1 MYPDPLQNQGKW
13 EKTSIRK
20 KFYEKIKKIQ
30 VFPEFLKIISLKV
43 ESLRA
48 FLSIMIQNFQ
58 NAYIPHPKIS
68 QLKRGAKKL
77 NFQPNMVLETC
88 HIFSMK
94 KILPSFN
101 IGVVIALIHCL
112 ICLYR
117 GKETKETEKNNVSIR
132 HGSLILAFLRL
143 FNMQI
148 FQRKKMTCQKKQAL
162 MLSKGHKSAIYT
174 QNEKETTSMYSL
186 KEFFKSCEC
195 RVKCLKTEVKG
206 FHQEVDF
213 SQVYNLKQFFK
224 SCNYSLVPQYSQ
236 VETVSQ
242 CENGVKASDSD
253 EEYDIRDHLDTV
265 PLQYPEPLNCEDYM
279 YYPSH
284 CGVIFNASQNN
295 TNFQTASS
303 QNSLLEQENQ
313 QLKLKLCQLQSEY
326 NSLKA
331 VNMGLGQQH
340 SDDFKCS
347 ANDKVQIANQHE
359 DIVQLKDLLVT
370 LKEKYDKVVE
380 HNNLVC
386 DKYNEIIPQ
395 LENANLKISE
405 LQQTVKEQDSLV
417 CDKCTSI
424 IPKLKKANHK
434 ISKLEKTVKDLHHDN
449 YLLNNVLEK
458 TCPDSSNYLNSSTQ
472 SNETGTSNTPVIG
485 NQEEYAMVVD
495 SISQTDFISFNS
507 TNSSKSIYT
516 DSGIQTNL
524 TQTTTDSYTQTKA
537 MSYLTSSSPKD
548 LTKSAPSRGTSPQ
561 PNTPISQLKITAN
574 YKRFKCAWCSEE
586 KHPWDKCQQWNSW
599 NLWQKQQALLI
610 LDNVK
615 KGKLPPNMSTRPHI
629 HSKQKLSFHPTQVKI
644 NRENISKVQWENQMK
659 INENIQNAG
668 LVKISSSYYVQKG
681 SAVIQRVESLSLRR
695 SQTTSISE
703 KGFPKFQISY

>member
-1 MYPDPLQNQGKW
+1 MYQKEIL
-13 EKTSIRK
+13 RK
-20 KFYEKIKKIQ
+20 KFKKFKFFQ
-30 VFPEFLKIISLKV
+30 EFLKIISLKI

-48 FLSIMIQNFQ
+48 FLSKMIPNFQ

-162 MLSKGHKSAIYT
+162 MLSKGHKSATYT

-347 ANDKVQIANQHE
+347 ANDKVKIVNQHE

-395 LENANLKISE
+395 LENANLKIAE
-405 LQQTVKEQDSLV
+405 
-417 CDKCTSI
+417 
-424 IPKLKKANHK
+424 
-434 ISKLEKTVKDLHHDN
+434 LEKMVKDLHQDN
-449 YLLNNVLEK
+449 YLLNNALEK
-458 TCPDSSNYLNSSTQ
+458 FSPETDLNNRLNSSVE
-472 SNETGTSNTPVIG
+472 SDDSEDTSINY
-485 NQEEYAMVVD
+485 NQDKWVTVED
-495 SISQTDFISFNS
+495 SASQTNFISLNS
-507 TNSSKSIYT
+507 TISSKTTCT
-516 DSGIQTNL
+516 DSSIQANL
-524 TQTTTDSYTQTKA
+524 TQTTTNSYTQTHT
-537 MSYLTSSSPKD
+537 MPSHTPSFPKNRTNN
-548 LTKSAPSRGTSPQ
+548 LPSRVTSPQ
-561 PNTPISQLKITAN
+561 SHVPVNPVNITIN
-574 YKRFKCAWCSEE
+574 FKNFKCAWCSEE
-586 KHPWDKCQQWNSW
+586 KHDWTQCKQWNSW
-599 NLWQKQQALLI
+599 NLSQKQQALQI

-615 KGKLPPNMSTRPHI
+615 KGKLP
-629 HSKQKLSFHPTQVKI
+629 L
-644 NRENISKVQWENQMK
+644 
-659 INENIQNAG
+659 
-668 LVKISSSYYVQKG
+668 
-681 SAVIQRVESLSLRR
+681 
-695 SQTTSISE
+695 QTCQERQTW
-703 KGFPKFQISY
+703 